1 MHNWNYDYNKFAFET
16 LSDTSPLEAA
26 NKTSSSGNNSSSL
39 FKNLFTW
46 SDLILK
52 ILYPFNEQIKTNAG
66 SFLSFTWGYSAA
78 GLWLRVV

>member
-1 MHNWNYDYNKFAFET
+1 MHNWNYEYNKFAFET
-16 LSDTSPLEAA
+16 LSDTLPLEAA

-52 ILYPFNEQIKTNAG
+52 ILYPFNEQIKPMLAV
-66 SFLSFTWGYSAA
+66 SSHLPEVI
-78 GLWLRVV
+78 LLLVCD